1 MKKKSA
7 LYILIGIVIFIILL
21 VLIFVFSK
29 IIKKDDFVVN
39 NFEISAD
46 SNVSKDEFKDLGPI
60 KDENSDKIVPYEF
73 SVSNTDGE
81 DSTYDLLIED
91 IIDNDKEEKTLSRKY
106 LNYELK
112 LNDVIIKKGNMSN
125 IKNNILDTR
134 TMSKDSTNSYSLK
147 IWLNEKS
154 KETDWMNKYYS
165 YNITVEPIKE

>member
-1 MKKKSA
+1 MKKKNS
-7 LYILIGIVIFIILL
+7 LYILIGIVVIIILL
-21 VLIFVFSK
+21 ALIFIFSK
-29 IIKKDDFVVN
+29 IIKKDDFVIN

-46 SNVSKDEFKDLGPI
+46 SNISKDAFQDLGPI
-60 KDENSDKIVPYEF
+60 SDDSTGMIVPYDF
-73 SVSNTDGE
+73 SISNTKDD

-91 IIDNDKEEKTLSRKY
+91 IIEKEKGKNILLRKY

-112 LNDVIIKKGNMSN
+112 LNDVVIKKGTMSN

-134 TMSKDSTNSYSLK
+134 TMSKNSTNSYSLK